1 MTGYLLDTNVL
12 SELSR
17 DVPNPDVVAF
27 LSDADDLWLSSVV
40 IHEIEYG
47 LELLPAGRRRDLLCE
62 IQSSV
67 LLAYVNRILP
77 FDRSV
82 AEWAARMR
90 AAARRAGRVVDLGDV
105 LIAGT
110 AKVHDLTVAT
120 RNVRD
125 YEGMGVDVFDPWN
138 FR

>member
-1 MTGYLLDTNVL
+1 MTGYLLDTNVI

-47 LELLPAGRRRDLLCE
+47 LELLPAGRRRDLLSE